1 MTQRER
7 PLAPFM
13 IGPYYKPQITT
24 VMSLM
29 HRITGVIL
37 AVGGFLLLA
46 WLVAV
51 MRGPDAYASF
61 ADCAG
66 SLPGR
71 LMLGAFVFALAYHF
85 FNGIRHLAWD
95 LGLGFSIK
103 QLYASGWTVI
113 ALTTVVTLLIWFF
126 GISAGGAL

>member
-1 MTQRER
+1 MKQRER

-95 LGLGFSIK
+95 LGLGFTIK

>member
-1 MTQRER
+1 
-7 PLAPFM
+7 
-13 IGPYYKPQITT
+13 
-24 VMSLM
+24 MSLM

>member
-24 VMSLM
+24 VLSLM

-61 ADCAG
+61 AACAD
-66 SLPGR
+66 SLLGR
-71 LMLGAFVFALAYHF
+71 LALAAFVFALVYHF

-103 QLYASGWTVI
+103 QLYASGWTVV

-126 GISAGGAL
+126 GISAGGAI

>member
-24 VMSLM
+24 VMSFL

-37 AVGGFLLLA
+37 AAGGFLLVV

-61 ADCAG
+61 AACAN
-66 SLPGR
+66 SMFGR
-71 LMLGAFVFALAYHF
+71 LALAVFVFALVYHF

-95 LGLGFSIK
+95 LGHGFTIK
-103 QLYASGWTVI
+103 QLYASGWTVV

-126 GISAGGAL
+126 GISAGGAA

>member
-1 MTQRER
+1 MKQRER

-61 ADCAG
+61 ADGAG

-95 LGLGFSIK
+95 LGLGFTIK

>member
-51 MRGPDAYASF
+51 MRGPYAYASF

-113 ALTTVVTLLIWFF
+113 ALTTVVTLLIWFI